1 MRFRVVALLAALLL
15 LTLLPASFAAAAAP
29 QARASQSRAHVLA
42 YWTPARMQ
50 AARPRDFAFDSVR
63 GFHPAAKPGGGGG
76 GGGAVTG
83 ASWPASASDP
93 ITRATG
99 RVVFSMGGGDWIC
112 SGSVATDT
120 RSGFSTVLTAGHCV
134 VDSDTGEFATNWMF
148 IPAFDLAPTYTCA
161 NATYGCWTAKALVA
175 RREFATAGAF
185 NDTAVTHDWGF
196 AVVAGGGKQANST
209 AQLDTT
215 VGGTF
220 ALDATTAA
228 AGSTLTA
235 LGLSGGGQVP
245 RQGPDLLPGAGRP
258 RRADRQPDLRDGVR
272 HDRRLVRRAVAVKRL
287 GRVWGE
293 APLAQLVRLL
303 RRQEHVR
310 ADLQLGDHG
319 DVHDGDGH
327 DERRRP
333 RSLIV
338 QGSFTSTTG
347 GAPAGRRDSGAE
359 PGRRRPSSTMTPD
372 MRRPFDLHDPRHV
385 AGLVVAVAMWVAVIA
400 LSNPAINVSDPFS
413 GQVVTAQDA
422 RSYYGLNLADL
433 YTGRSDW
440 NTIGAYPYSPA
451 FAQLVYPLNLLPWA
465 VFVAAWTAILI
476 GAVYWLTGPDLFL
489 LGLVVGAMEIAGGNV
504 TLLLAVAIVAGFKR
518 PWTWAFVIL
527 TKITPGVALLWF
539 ALRREWRSLAIAL
552 GATAAVLVGLVRVLP
567 GQWRAWVDLLI
578 ANQGKGGTWAAIPI
592 PLVVRAPIGVLLVI
606 WGAPRNQ
613 RWTVPVC
620 AMLALPA
627 LWYGSL
633 SMLLAVIPLT
643 TPEER
648 ARGWARVRGWF
659 VRAPAAA

>member
-1 MRFRVVALLAALLL
+1 
-15 LTLLPASFAAAAAP
+15 
-29 QARASQSRAHVLA
+29 
-42 YWTPARMQ
+42 
-50 AARPRDFAFDSVR
+50 
-63 GFHPAAKPGGGGG
+63 
-76 GGGAVTG
+76 
-83 ASWPASASDP
+83 
-93 ITRATG
+93 
-99 RVVFSMGGGDWIC
+99 
-112 SGSVATDT
+112 
-120 RSGFSTVLTAGHCV
+120 
-134 VDSDTGEFATNWMF
+134 
-148 IPAFDLAPTYTCA
+148 
-161 NATYGCWTAKALVA
+161 
-175 RREFATAGAF
+175 
-185 NDTAVTHDWGF
+185 
-196 AVVAGGGKQANST
+196 
-209 AQLDTT
+209 
-215 VGGTF
+215 
-220 ALDATTAA
+220 
-228 AGSTLTA
+228 
-235 LGLSGGGQVP
+235 
-245 RQGPDLLPGAGRP
+245 
-258 RRADRQPDLRDGVR
+258 
-272 HDRRLVRRAVAVKRL
+272 
-287 GRVWGE
+287 
-293 APLAQLVRLL
+293 
-303 RRQEHVR
+303 
-310 ADLQLGDHG
+310 
-319 DVHDGDGH
+319 
-327 DERRRP
+327 
-333 RSLIV
+333 
-338 QGSFTSTTG
+338 
-347 GAPAGRRDSGAE
+347 
-359 PGRRRPSSTMTPD
+359 
-372 MRRPFDLHDPRHV
+372 MRRPFDIHDPRHV

-440 NTIGAYPYSPA
+440 NSIGAYPYSPA
-451 FAQLVYPLNLLPWA
+451 FAQLVYPLDLLPWA

-539 ALRREWRSLAIAL
+539 ALRREWRALVIAL
-552 GATAAVLVGLVRVLP
+552 GATAVVLLVSFVILP
-567 GQWRAWVDLLI
+567 GQWRAWVELLV

-643 TPEER
+643 TPDER

-659 VRAPAAA
+659 VRSPAAAS